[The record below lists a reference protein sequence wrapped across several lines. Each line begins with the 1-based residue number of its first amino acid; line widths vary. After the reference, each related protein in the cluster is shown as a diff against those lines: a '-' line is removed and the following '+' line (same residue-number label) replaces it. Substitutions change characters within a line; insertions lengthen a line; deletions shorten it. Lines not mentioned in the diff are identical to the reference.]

1 MNRALLAM
9 ALCSTALP
17 AFADEVNI
25 YSHRQPELIQPLLDA
40 FTAET
45 GITTN
50 IAFVDKGM
58 VERLVAEGD
67 RSPADLVLTV
77 DIARLTQV
85 VDAGVTQAVESEVL
99 AANIR
104 DVPIRSGWSTLE
116 AASLGVQAD
125 YPYRVFAGDLTGDYL
140 VVGLSNADLDNLA
153 DIILTG
159 FGWSAL
165 AVLIAAI
172 AAGTWIASRLQRR
185 LSEVTATLHRV
196 ASGDLST
203 RLAMSGRG
211 DDLDLISGEINLTLG
226 RLGALVEAILAA
238 FPALP
243 AIAGVTLRVAKA
255 RYKNWDRCDL
265 TYVEL
270 DAGTA
275 VAGVTTQSK
284 CPSPEVE
291 WCRDAIPMGQAR
303 AVVVNAGN
311 ANAFTGHRG
320 RAAVEAI
327 AAKVANH
334 LSCQPSD
341 IFVSSTGVIGV
352 PLPID
357 KAEAGLEAAF
367 VAAPCGWEDAANTIG
382 TTDTYAKGAHVS
394 AMIGDTRVDLV
405 GIIKGSGMIAPDM
418 ATMLGYI
425 FTDAAIDPALLQQML
440 SAANKRTFSCI
451 TVDSD
456 TSTSDTVLAF
466 ATGKAGNAPLAS
478 MDDAGADA
486 FAAALSDL
494 CRQLAHLVVRDG
506 EGASKFIEI
515 TVEGAESDASA
526 HRIALSIA
534 NSPLVKTAIAGED
547 ANWGRVVMAVG
558 KAGEPAERDNLAIR
572 FGATQVAAG
581 GLALDGY
588 DEAPVAAHLKGQ
600 DIVIGVDIGLG
611 EGRATVW
618 TCDLTHGYISINA
631 DYRS

>member
-1 MNRALLAM
+1 M
-9 ALCSTALP
+9 
-17 AFADEVNI
+17 
-25 YSHRQPELIQPLLDA
+25 
-40 FTAET
+40 
-45 GITTN
+45 
-50 IAFVDKGM
+50 
-58 VERLVAEGD
+58 
-67 RSPADLVLTV
+67 
-77 DIARLTQV
+77 
-85 VDAGVTQAVESEVL
+85 
-99 AANIR
+99 
-104 DVPIRSGWSTLE
+104 
-116 AASLGVQAD
+116 
-125 YPYRVFAGDLTGDYL
+125 
-140 VVGLSNADLDNLA
+140 
-153 DIILTG
+153 
-159 FGWSAL
+159 
-165 AVLIAAI
+165 
-172 AAGTWIASRLQRR
+172 
-185 LSEVTATLHRV
+185 
-196 ASGDLST
+196 
-203 RLAMSGRG
+203 
-211 DDLDLISGEINLTLG
+211 
-226 RLGALVEAILAA
+226 
-238 FPALP
+238 
-243 AIAGVTLRVAKA
+243 TLRVAKA

-367 VAAPCGWEDAANTIG
+367 TAAPCGWEDAANTIG

-478 MDDAGADA
+478 MEDAGADA

-558 KAGEPAERDNLAIR
+558 KAGEPAERDKLAIR

-611 EGRATVW
+611 EGCATVW